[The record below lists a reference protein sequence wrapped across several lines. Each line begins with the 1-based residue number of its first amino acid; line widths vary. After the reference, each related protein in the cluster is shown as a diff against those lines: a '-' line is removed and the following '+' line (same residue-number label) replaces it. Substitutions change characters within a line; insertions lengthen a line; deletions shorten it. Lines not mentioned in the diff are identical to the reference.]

1 MIYTK
6 NSEESSDNI
15 SHGGSRNGAGRPAGT
30 GRWKGEPTQMM
41 RVPISRKMEVKSLL
55 EQNYAPRLQGYCL
68 NVFDVFVQ
76 AGNPTP
82 LGDETS
88 EKVDVMEF
96 LTDHPA
102 DTFMVTAHGDSM
114 INVNIHSGDTLVV
127 DAKIEP
133 KEGSIVVASI
143 DSEFTV
149 KTLRKIDG
157 KAFLMP
163 ENPDFSPIP
172 ILPESEFKIYGVVRK
187 KIANV
192 G

>member
-1 MIYTK
+1 MIYAQTQ
-6 NSEESSDNI
+6 
-15 SHGGSRNGAGRPAGT
+15 HGGSRSGAGRPAGT
-30 GRWKGEPTQMM
+30 GKWKGEPTQMM
-41 RVPISRKMEVKSLL
+41 RVPVSRKLEVKSLL
-55 EQNYAPRLQGYCL
+55 ESQGSRGYCL

-88 EKVDVMEF
+88 EKVDVMDF

-114 INVNIHSGDTLVV
+114 INANIHSGDTLVV
-127 DAKIEP
+127 DAKIEA

-149 KTLRKIDG
+149 KTLRKING
-157 KAFLMP
+157 KHFLMP
-163 ENPDFSPIP
+163 ENPDFKPIP
-172 ILPESEFKIYGVVRK
+172 ITPESEFKIYGVVRK